1 MDMNNKKWW
10 QNSVVYQIY
19 PRSFQDSNGDGIG
32 DIQGIIK
39 RLDYLQEL
47 GIDAVWLSPVCKS
60 PQDDNGYDISDYQD
74 IDPMFGNL
82 DDMEQ
87 LINEAKKRNIRI
99 IMDLVLNHSSDEHRW
114 FTEAKKSKDN
124 PYHDYYVWRDG
135 EEGVYPND
143 MNSVF
148 GGPAWEWVPELKQY
162 YFHQF
167 SVKQPDL
174 NWENPKLRRE
184 IYDMILWWMDKGVG
198 GFRLD
203 VIDQIAKE
211 PDLKITNNG
220 PRLHEFIQ
228 ELSRETFQKG
238 DLITVGEA
246 WGADIDRAKLYSKP
260 DGSEFSM
267 VFQFEHMMLD
277 QEPGKEKWDFCPLP
291 FVKLKKCLEK
301 WQKEL
306 HGCGW
311 NSLFWDNHDLPR
323 IVSRWGNDKEY
334 RVESAK
340 MLATIL
346 HGMEGT
352 PYVYQGEEL
361 GMTNVRFD
369 SIEQYQD
376 IEIRNM
382 YRERLE
388 KGYAEKDI
396 MESIYAKGRDN
407 ARTPMQWDDT
417 ENAGF
422 TTGTPW
428 LGVNPNYTEINA
440 RSQLHDEN
448 SVFHYYK
455 KLIQL
460 RKENSIFVEGDFTLL
475 LPEDE
480 NIFAYVREYEGRKLL
495 VAANFTDKEVECP
508 LLKEWGV
515 PVSEDGA
522 DKSRDNGAKLLIHNY
537 NDLPSRQKLRPYEA
551 MMWEKTET
559 ATEI

>member
-1 MDMNNKKWW
+1 MNNKKWW

-495 VAANFTDKEVECP
+495 VTANFTDKEVECP

-515 PVSEDGA
+515 PADEDGA
-522 DKSRDNGAKLLIHNY
+522 AKSRDNGVKLLIHNY
-537 NDLPSRQKLRPYEA
+537 NDLPSQQKLRPYEA
-551 MMWEKTET
+551 MIWEKAET
-559 ATEI
+559 GTEI

>member
-1 MDMNNKKWW
+1 MKNKKWW

-87 LINEAKKRNIRI
+87 LIAEAKKRNIRI

-143 MNSVF
+143 MSSVF

-174 NWENPKLRRE
+174 NWENPKVRRE

-323 IVSRWGNDKEY
+323 IVSRWGNDREY
-334 RVESAK
+334 RVEAAK
-340 MLATIL
+340 MLATVL

-396 MESIYAKGRDN
+396 MEFIYAKGRDN

-440 RSQLHDEN
+440 RSQLQDEN

-455 KLIQL
+455 KLIHL
-460 RKENSIFVEGDFTLL
+460 RKENSIFVDGDFTLL

-515 PVSEDGA
+515 PADEDGA
-522 DKSRDNGAKLLIHNY
+522 AKSRDNGVKLLIHNY
-537 NDLPSRQKLRPYEA
+537 NDLPSQQKLRPYEA
-551 MMWEKTET
+551 MIWEKAET
-559 ATEI
+559 GTEI

>member
-1 MDMNNKKWW
+1 MNNKKWW

-361 GMTNVRFD
+361 GMTNVRFE

-460 RKENSIFVEGDFTLL
+460 RKENRIFIDGDFTLL

-508 LLKEWGV
+508 ILKEWGV

-522 DKSRDNGAKLLIHNY
+522 DKSRDNGVLLIHNY
-537 NDLPSRQKLRPYEA
+537 SDLPSQQKLRPYEA

-559 ATEI
+559 GTEI

>member
-1 MDMNNKKWW
+1 MNSKKWW

-47 GIDAVWLSPVCKS
+47 GIDAIWLSPVCRS

-87 LINEAKKRNIRI
+87 LISEAKKRNIRI

-143 MNSVF
+143 MGSAF

-174 NWENPKLRRE
+174 NWENPKVRRE

-323 IVSRWGNDKEY
+323 IVSRWGNDREY
-334 RVESAK
+334 RVEAAK
-340 MLATIL
+340 MLATVL

-440 RSQLHDEN
+440 RSQLQDEN

-455 KLIQL
+455 KLIHL
-460 RKENSIFVEGDFTLL
+460 RKENSIFVDGDFTLL

-515 PVSEDGA
+515 PADEDGA
-522 DKSRDNGAKLLIHNY
+522 AKSRDNGVKLLIHNY
-537 NDLPSRQKLRPYEA
+537 NNLPSQQKLRPYEA
-551 MMWEKTET
+551 MIWEKAET
-559 ATEI
+559 GTEI

>member
-1 MDMNNKKWW
+1 MNNKKWW

-47 GIDAVWLSPVCKS
+47 GIDAIWLSPVCKS

-87 LINEAKKRNIRI
+87 LISEAKKRNIRI

-143 MNSVF
+143 MGSVF

-174 NWENPKLRRE
+174 NWENPKVRRE

-323 IVSRWGNDKEY
+323 IVSRWGNDREY

-340 MLATIL
+340 MLATVL

-522 DKSRDNGAKLLIHNY
+522 DKSRDNGVLLIHNY